1 MWRGTV
7 VVYLTIQP
15 SSSGTVLP
23 EERYFLGNE
32 TIRFTATPVAGYKFD
47 CWILDNINLGTAN
60 PIDIGMNNR
69 NHNLKVIFQPLTG
82 LTTINGLYSTFTLG
96 PGGSHSIGVVT
107 PEHSYILT
115 VNQQKITDPN
125 YSWNG
130 YVPSH
135 GSTVQVT
142 GYVTIQNDYLGNPFY
157 YLEVVTLT

>member
-1 MWRGTV
+1 LTV
-7 VVYLTIQP
+7 HP

-32 TIRFTATPVAGYKFD
+32 TILFTATPVAGYKFD

-60 PIDIGMNNR
+60 PINIEMNNR

-82 LTTINGLYSTFTLG
+82 PTIINGLYSTFTLG
-96 PGGSHSIGVVT
+96 PGGSHSVGLYT

-130 YVPSH
+130 YVPTP
-135 GSTVQVT
+135 GSTVHVT
-142 GYVTIQNDYLGNPFY
+142 GYVTIVNDYLGNPFY